1 MRQRKREGKVKR
13 NRRGKARVKK
23 KREANKGEK
32 GGVTLSASSV
42 KGSVGKG
49 KEGSAMDSDND
60 NDFLDNVDSGNV
72 SSGDDGD
79 DDFAMEVD
87 MPSSTERQLDTDDHQ
102 YKVLT
107 TDEIVQ
113 YQREIIDEVNRV
125 LKVSHTSQSNTSTHT
140 CICMHPR
147 VSVRVCA

>member
-1 MRQRKREGKVKR
+1 
-13 NRRGKARVKK
+13 
-23 KREANKGEK
+23 
-32 GGVTLSASSV
+32 
-42 KGSVGKG
+42 
-49 KEGSAMDSDND
+49 MDSDND

-125 LKVSHTSQSNTSTHT
+125 LKVSHTYFHAVVVYLPIFGIVNPCTTDN
-140 CICMHPR
+140 CPM
-147 VSVRVCA
+147 

>member
-1 MRQRKREGKVKR
+1 
-13 NRRGKARVKK
+13 
-23 KREANKGEK
+23 
-32 GGVTLSASSV
+32 
-42 KGSVGKG
+42 
-49 KEGSAMDSDND
+49 MDSDND

-140 CICMHPR
+140 HPYACTHACLCVCVLECLFICICI
-147 VSVRVCA
+147 

>member
-1 MRQRKREGKVKR
+1 
-13 NRRGKARVKK
+13 
-23 KREANKGEK
+23 
-32 GGVTLSASSV
+32 
-42 KGSVGKG
+42 
-49 KEGSAMDSDND
+49 MDSDND

-125 LKVSHTSQSNTSTHT
+125 LKVSHTSSQHLHTHAYACT
-140 CICMHPR
+140 HACL
-147 VSVRVCA
+147 RVCVHVYLHIHMCE

>member
-1 MRQRKREGKVKR
+1 
-13 NRRGKARVKK
+13 
-23 KREANKGEK
+23 
-32 GGVTLSASSV
+32 
-42 KGSVGKG
+42 
-49 KEGSAMDSDND
+49 MDSDND

-125 LKVSHTSQSNTSTHT
+125 LKVSHAYFLLCLFANIIADIRYRKNPAQLITGLYSML
-140 CICMHPR
+140 C
-147 VSVRVCA
+147 VYV